1 MVKVKSSRTDLDN
14 ETEIIELTSPGSFY
28 KRGDSYY
35 IIYKET
41 AVTGMENATT
51 SIKVQGRVITLVRSG
66 SVNNR
71 QVFELGKLHRSC
83 YQTSFGNLDMA
94 VKPWNIEV
102 DLTDLGGSIKLEY
115 ELELNHAKVGRN
127 SLDIHIKEDKPVARI
142 GGDH

>member
-1 MVKVKSSRTDLDN
+1 MYLIIAHLKYGLKYCQGIKLRGVGLLGKNVLVKVKSSRTDLDN

-94 VKPWNIEV
+94 VKRGTLR
-102 DLTDLGGSIKLEY
+102 LT
-115 ELELNHAKVGRN
+115 
-127 SLDIHIKEDKPVARI
+127 
-142 GGDH
+142 

>member
-94 VKPWNIEV
+94 VKRGTLR
-102 DLTDLGGSIKLEY
+102 LT
-115 ELELNHAKVGRN
+115 
-127 SLDIHIKEDKPVARI
+127 
-142 GGDH
+142 